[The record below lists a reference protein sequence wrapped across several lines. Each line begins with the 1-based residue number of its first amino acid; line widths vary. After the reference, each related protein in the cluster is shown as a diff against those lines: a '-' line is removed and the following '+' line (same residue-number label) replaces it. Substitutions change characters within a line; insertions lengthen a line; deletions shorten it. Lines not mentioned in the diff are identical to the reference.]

1 MLICW
6 CRASA
11 GIGHILLPQKRPT
24 MAFSN
29 EFNDYTDGE
38 TRNVETMAP
47 KASDPSNQL
56 QPRFDGTH
64 WLFLG
69 VAASGIIGA
78 AAVFVIW
85 WGLAERSQGVVAAGI
100 ILFFLVI
107 LVWGATATVLTYQA
121 LKLLVPAVLALLRN
135 KDKVRLD
142 G

>member
-1 MLICW
+1 
-6 CRASA
+6 
-11 GIGHILLPQKRPT
+11 

-29 EFNDYTDGE
+29 EFNDYPDGE
-38 TRNVETMAP
+38 TRNVETMAS
-47 KASDPSNQL
+47 KAPDPSNQL

-85 WGLAERSQGVVAAGI
+85 WGLAERSQGVVAAGLM
-100 ILFFLVI
+100 LFFVVT
-107 LVWGATATVLTYQA
+107 LVWGATAAFLAYQA
-121 LKLLVPAVLALLRN
+121 LKLLVPALLSLLRN
-135 KDKVRLD
+135 KGKVRLD